1 MTKKKI
7 QIYWP
12 GIMLMLSLAFLSVPA
27 TIFYNIAMETKEIAG
42 NPVIGDRFLSD
53 LQPKITNAQ
62 VSELTSLIQGIDP
75 LIIETVVNLRAAT
88 LRVNVL
94 TQISVTEEQLTA
106 LIVSIKDTIF
116 AKLPQNEY
124 FTASVDRMQYDIEIH
139 IKTTE
144 DRLHES
150 YRYIIASKS
159 AQVSSF
165 TIQEV
170 SIPKNPEFVA
180 SMGDALNAGSENQ
193 PEEARDE

>member
-12 GIMLMLSLAFLSVPA
+12 GITLMLSLAFLAVPA

-42 NPVIGDRFLSD
+42 NPVIGDRFVSD
-53 LQPKITNAQ
+53 LQPRITNAQ
-62 VSELTSLIQGIDP
+62 VNELTSLIQGVDP
-75 LIIETVVNLRAAT
+75 LITETIVNLRAAT
-88 LRVNVL
+88 LRVHVL
-94 TQISVTEEQLTA
+94 TEITITQEQLTT

-124 FTASVDRMQYDIEIH
+124 FTASIDRMQYDIEIH

-144 DRLHES
+144 DRLHEA

-165 TIQEV
+165 IVQEV
-170 SIPKNPEFVA
+170 STPKNPEFVA
-180 SMGDALNAGSENQ
+180 SIGGTLNAGTENE
-193 PEEARDE
+193 PAEVRDE